1 MKKRGIIL
9 LSIPLILLLIFFFLF
24 YGPIESFRLMWINTA
39 IYSARHKFLAEFF
52 YSDEY
57 IAEVLARNNIH
68 ASAITNESDLAEYWD
83 DEILFAE
90 LRGNYYRGYIVRI
103 NDPRRLV
110 FVQSETEEGN
120 LLEHFTEKYGAQGG
134 INASGYLDPFM
145 RGLVFGI
152 TVLDGEFLSGEFSDR
167 AHNIGGFRDDHKFIV
182 GSFYK
187 ENFNEASFL
196 WALEFGPVLI
206 VNGGK
211 TDLTPYSGGL
221 APRTAMGQTE
231 EGHVL
236 LVVIDGR
243 QAGSLGATFLDLQN
257 ILYANGAVNA
267 INLDGGSSS
276 SMVYQGQLV
285 NNPSDGSRERLLP
298 NAILFR

>member
-1 MKKRGIIL
+1 MKNKRIFL
-9 LSIPLILLLIFFFLF
+9 LSIPLMFIMVFLFLF

-39 IYSARHKFLAEFF
+39 MYTSRHRFLAEMF

-57 IAEVLARNNIH
+57 IAEIIARNNFND
-68 ASAITNESDLAEYWD
+68 SAITDESKLARYWD

-110 FVQSETEEGN
+110 FVQSETEEGE
-120 LLEHFTEKYGAQGG
+120 LLEYFTEIYGAQGG

-145 RGLVFGI
+145 RGLVSGI
-152 TVLDGEFLSGEFSDR
+152 TVLNGEFLSGEFINTS
-167 AHNIGGFRDDHKFIV
+167 HNIGGFRDDHKFIV
-182 GSFYK
+182 GSFSR
-187 ENFNEASFL
+187 EDFDEASFL
-196 WALEFGPVLI
+196 WALEFGPILI
-206 VNGGK
+206 VNGEK
-211 TDLTPYSGGL
+211 NELTSFSGGL
-221 APRTAMGQTE
+221 APRTAIGQTE
-231 EGHVL
+231 EGHIL

-257 ILYANGAVNA
+257 ILFANGAVNA